1 MKDKKQIRLNL
12 RMTEA
17 QFRAL
22 KQTAA
27 EREKTISEM
36 VRIGIEWAIQ
46 RFGNGKEN
54 REVESSTNQTQE
66 GV

>member
-54 REVESSTNQTQE
+54 REVEPSKSQTQE